1 MSGLRL
7 GRLLG
12 SLFTLAAL
20 VSGIVSV
27 DLGSSSGG
35 GAQAGDIVWQ
45 TVHTADK
52 SVPTAQA
59 ADIVWQ

>member
-1 MSGLRL
+1 MSGI
-7 GRLLG
+7 
-12 SLFTLAAL
+12 A
-20 VSGIVSV
+20 SV

-45 TVHTADK
+45 TVSTADK
-52 SVPTAQA
+52 PVPTAQA